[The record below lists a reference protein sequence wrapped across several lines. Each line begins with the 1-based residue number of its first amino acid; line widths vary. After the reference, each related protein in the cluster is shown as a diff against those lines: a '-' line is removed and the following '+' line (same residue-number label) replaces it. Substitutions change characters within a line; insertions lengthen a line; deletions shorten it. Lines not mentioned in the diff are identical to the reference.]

1 MQYLLYLC
9 TCISQQQI
17 YKQKFKEVDNYITTR
32 QLLETYY
39 KGFAE
44 KSNWENT
51 IADDF
56 EYIGGDMNNITPIVG
71 KQAYVEIIKRFSQR
85 FEKMSVK
92 QMVIEGDKA
101 SVIGNYDF
109 IFPNGFKINGNVS
122 ENWTMK
128 NGKLQ
133 SLTLYFD
140 TFTFLT
146 NLRP

>member
-1 MQYLLYLC
+1 MENQA
-9 TCISQQQI
+9 
-17 YKQKFKEVDNYITTR
+17 TTK

-44 KSNWENT
+44 KSNWETT

-56 EYIGGDMNNITPIVG
+56 EYVGGDMNNIQPVIG
-71 KQAYVEIIKRFSQR
+71 KQAYIEIIKRFSQR
-85 FEKMSVK
+85 FETMRVK
-92 QMVIEGDKA
+92 QMIIEGNNA

-109 IFPNGFKINGNVS
+109 VFPNGFKINGNVS
-122 ENWTMK
+122 ENWTIK

-140 TFTFLT
+140 TLTFMS
-146 NLRP
+146 NLKI